1 MMNNLSCALSPG
13 GEYMK
18 IYMPGT
24 IGIMIRSLIILVLIS
39 IITDVSAAARYPMTI
54 RDGRGKTITIT
65 KEPMRIISLTP
76 NNTEILFAIGAGS
89 KIVGVNSWSD
99 YPAAAKKKT
108 SVGDRTINVE
118 KVISLRPD
126 LVIAHSLLNGEAV
139 RSLEAY
145 KMKVFV
151 IDPKTIKQLAA
162 DIRTTGKLVNCE
174 PKANNIADKLMNVRA
189 DIVRRSK
196 GFKSRPKVLFTVQS
210 DPLWAAGPKT
220 FVDEMITI
228 AGGRNLASDIK
239 PGFSQFSTEMAV
251 RRNPDIIINTF
262 KGDKH
267 LFTGGQWGVTNAAKK
282 NRVYEIN
289 PDITVRPGP
298 RLIDGMKKIAQ
309 MVHPDADR

>member
-1 MMNNLSCALSPG
+1 MTVNTSNSIKTFCRCIIILAIISLLTSASIAAKYP
-13 GEYMK
+13 MK
-18 IYMPGT
+18 IK
-24 IGIMIRSLIILVLIS
+24 
-39 IITDVSAAARYPMTI
+39 DC
-54 RDGRGKTITIT
+54 RGKTITIT

-108 SVGDRTINVE
+108 SVGDRVINVE
-118 KVISLRPD
+118 KVISLKPD
-126 LVIAHSLLNGEAV
+126 LVVAHGFLNGEAV

-151 IDPKTIKQLAA
+151 IDPKTIKQLAS

-174 PKANNIADKLMNVRA
+174 SKANSIADKLIQVRA
-189 DIVRRSK
+189 DILNNSRKYKSK
-196 GFKSRPKVLFTVQS
+196 PKVLFTVQS
-210 DPLWAAGPKT
+210 DPLWAAGPQT

-228 AGGRNLASDIK
+228 AGGQNLASDIK
-239 PGFSQFSTEMAV
+239 PGFNQFSTEMAV
-251 RRNPDIIINTF
+251 SRNPDVIIITF

-282 NRVYEIN
+282 HRVYEIN

-298 RLIDGMKKIAQ
+298 RLIDGMKEIAK
-309 MVHPDADR
+309 MVHPDANR